1 MKGCRRKIPM
11 IQKNILIVTLITF
24 FTVLISACTQ
34 QTETTPEKLVVYSGR
49 KESLVQPII
58 DQFSAVT
65 GIEVMVKYGQTAE
78 IASMIMEEGENS
90 PADLFWA
97 QDPGGLGAV
106 KAADMLSQLPEESL
120 QKVPTRFR
128 DSKGQWVG
136 ISGRARVIVYN
147 TDNIDPERDLPSD
160 LWGFTD
166 PEWKGRL
173 GWAPTNGSFQ
183 AMVTALRSTWG
194 EEKTKE
200 WLEGI
205 IANDVGVYPKN
216 TPQVAAAAAGE
227 IDVGFVNHYYLHK
240 FIAAEGENFAA
251 RNFFLPDGGPGSLV
265 MVAGVGTLNSAENV
279 ENAQKFIDF
288 LLSPVAQQYFAGQTY
303 EYPLVEGVKIHRELK
318 PIEELN
324 AVDIDLTDL
333 SDLQGTVKLLTEV
346 GALE

>member
-1 MKGCRRKIPM
+1 MGRR
-11 IQKNILIVTLITF
+11 
-24 FTVLISACTQ
+24 
-34 QTETTPEKLVVYSGR
+34 E
-49 KESLVQPII
+49 
-58 DQFSAVT
+58 D
-65 GIEVMVKYGQTAE
+65 
-78 IASMIMEEGENS
+78 
-90 PADLFWA
+90 
-97 QDPGGLGAV
+97 
-106 KAADMLSQLPEESL
+106 
-120 QKVPTRFR
+120 
-128 DSKGQWVG
+128 
-136 ISGRARVIVYN
+136 
-147 TDNIDPERDLPSD
+147 
-160 LWGFTD
+160 
-166 PEWKGRL
+166 
-173 GWAPTNGSFQ
+173 
-183 AMVTALRSTWG
+183 
-194 EEKTKE
+194 KE